1 MWPLLRSHTQ
11 SLFLSIE
18 GDLEAVET
26 QSLFLSIE
34 GDLEAVEQRIERATE
49 VEPFLLREALRHVM
63 LTRGKRIRPALTIA
77 SGKLFRSSG
86 ATLNAMAAA
95 VEYLHTAT
103 LIHDDV
109 VDQPQLRRGAAALY
123 TMVGNSVALL
133 AGDYLFAQAAATA
146 AETNNLRIMRLFAEA
161 VMTLCTGQI
170 DEVSRNSEQWCSVDR
185 DTYYRTIDA
194 KTASLFVLACNAG
207 AILGEASL
215 SETDALIRYGRQ
227 LGLAFQIVD
236 DILDLVGDEAAM
248 GKPAGSDLRQ
258 GVVTLP
264 VIYLRDEVPEDTMRQ
279 VFSDDG
285 DRDEAIR
292 FVTDRARASRAVERA
307 YADARDLV
315 DQAADALQVLP
326 RGESFDLLMNLTRQ
340 VIDRE
345 A

>member
-1 MWPLLRSHTQ
+1 VSSREWTWPHLRSH
-11 SLFLSIE
+11 
-18 GDLEAVET
+18 T

-34 GDLEAVEQRIERATE
+34 GDLEAVEQRIERATD

-77 SGKLFRSSG
+77 TAKLFGTSN
-86 ATLNAMAAA
+86 ATVAAMAAA

-109 VDQPQLRRGAAALY
+109 VDQPELRRGAAALY

-170 DEVSRNSEQWCSVDR
+170 DEVSRGGDQWCWVDR
-185 DTYYRTIDA
+185 DAYYRTIDA
-194 KTASLFVLACNAG
+194 KTAALFVLACNAG
-207 AILGEASL
+207 AILGQASL
-215 SETDALIRYGRQ
+215 AETEALIRYGQ
-227 LGLAFQIVD
+227 KLGLAFQIVD
-236 DILDLVGDEAAM
+236 DILDLTGDEAAM

-264 VIYLRDEVPEDTMRQ
+264 VIYLRDEVPEDVMRRA
-279 VFSDDG
+279 FSDES

-292 FVTDRARASRAVERA
+292 YLTDRARASRAVERA
-307 YADARDLV
+307 YTEARELV
-315 DQAADALQVLP
+315 DQAADALQLLP
-326 RGESFDLLMNLTRQ
+326 RGESFDLLLSLTRS